1 MTTPAESEYPEGYWD
16 FLGDDPPAPPTITLT
31 VWHGLA
37 GKTREEIAVPWAEL
51 PNFIRR
57 RGGHHRE
64 KRSCPLLKFAEFGD
78 LRTES
83 DSLRHDGNVLRI
95 SGIEGDYDGEEISPS
110 EAIAR
115 LEKHQIRGLVTTT
128 YRHSDD
134 RPRWRV
140 LAPLSR
146 PVPPEERLRFAEVL
160 NGVLNGILAPE
171 SAVLS
176 QSYYIGWAPGVEPQV
191 LATFDD
197 PAAGLCLD
205 EIPQAEDIRRSFA
218 RVKSEP
224 ADNTERG
231 TQQGYLK
238 TLLAGGQIH
247 DNALKIVAKMVA
259 DGVAPPVIHAV
270 FAVLAERV
278 AELRGEERA
287 ADLRGAELE
296 RMIDGAVAKFGHASA
311 LNDFH
316 DTLRQPF
323 GGDQCDATQSRW
335 LVPAGELLVPPEPL
349 EYLLQDRLLPGCLA
363 MLFGDPEAGKSLLAL
378 AWSVSVA
385 TGEPWLGHRVK
396 QGPVIYIA
404 GEGHHGIRRRL
415 LALGIDQGLGAALKT
430 APLFVSAA
438 GTSFVDTKALGAMVA
453 EIDAVAVI
461 DGPPVM
467 IVVDTLHRNLG
478 GEENS
483 ETDIGHFLRAADT
496 LRLRYGAT
504 ILVVH
509 HSGHGDKSRVRGS
522 SSLRGGVDLEYALVN
537 NQGTRTLKATKTKD
551 IAPPKL
557 LSFGIKTVALPWR
570 DAAGTPEVSVVLESH
585 QHTPTPRKGASEGTK
600 LAFMSLLAALADSPP
615 APADWSPLG
624 GRPDRSAPLDTWRAA
639 FLDRHSG
646 DSLDTKSKAF
656 RRAKGELETAKAV
669 EIWRDRAW
677 PSAEV
682 ALGAVWPELESIW
695 KAWTPEISGLED

>member
-1 MTTPAESEYPEGYWD
+1 MSASINSVTDEEWEATIW
-16 FLGDDPPAPPTITLT
+16 GDDPGPATIPLTLWNDLSGT
-31 VWHGLA
+31 A
-37 GKTREEIAVPWAEL
+37 FQEIAVPWAEV
-51 PNFIRR
+51 PDFIRHH
-57 RGGHHRE
+57 GGHHPVK
-64 KRSCPLLKFAEFGD
+64 KRCPLVKFAKFGD
-78 LRTES
+78 LRTDS
-83 DSLRHDGNVLRI
+83 GSLRHDGNVLTVT
-95 SGIEGDYDGEEISPS
+95 GVEGDYDAEEITPA
-110 EAIAR
+110 EAIDR
-115 LEKHQIRGLVTTT
+115 LEKHNLRALVVTTYSHT
-128 YRHSDD
+128 PDK
-134 RPRWRV
+134 PRWRV
-140 LAPLSR
+140 LTPLSR
-146 PVPPEERLRFAEVL
+146 PVGPHERLRYVEIL
-160 NGVLNGILAPE
+160 NGVLGGILAPE
-171 SAVLS
+171 SATLS
-176 QSYYIGWAPGVEPQV
+176 QSYFVGWRMGVEPQV
-191 LATFDD
+191 LTTFGD

-205 EIPQAEDIRRSFA
+205 EIPHGDELRQGFKA
-218 RVKSEP
+218 KSEP

-231 TQQGYLK
+231 TQQDYLE
-238 TLLAGGQIH
+238 TLLAGEQVH
-247 DNALKIVAKMVA
+247 DNALRIIARMVA

-270 FAVLAERV
+270 FAVLSERV
-278 AELRGEERA
+278 AEVRGEERA

-296 RMIDGAVAKFGHASA
+296 RMIDGAVAKYGRGSA

-323 GGDQCDATQSRW
+323 GGAQSGATQSRW
-335 LVPAGELLVPPEPL
+335 LVPASELLVPPAPL

-415 LALGIDQGLGAALKT
+415 LALGINQGLEAALKN

-453 EIDAVAVI
+453 EIDWVEVI
-461 DGPPVM
+461 EGPPVL

-509 HSGHGDKSRVRGS
+509 HSGHGDKSRGRGS
-522 SSLRGGVDLEYALVN
+522 SSLRGGVDIEYALVN
-537 NQGTRTLKATKTKD
+537 DQGTRTLKPTKTKD
-551 IAPPKL
+551 LAPPKP
-557 LSFGIKTVALPWR
+557 LSFGIKTVELPWR

-585 QHTPTPRKGASEGTK
+585 QHSPSPRKGASEGTK
-600 LAFMSLLAALADSPP
+600 LAFVSLLAAMADSPP
-615 APADWSPLG
+615 AHAEWSPPG
-624 GRPDRSAPLDTWRAA
+624 GRPDHSASLDTWRAT

-646 DSLDTKSKAF
+646 DKADTKSKAF
-656 RRAKGELETAKAV
+656 SRARDELIKAKAV

-677 PSAEV
+677 PSPEV
-682 ALGAVWPELESIW
+682 ALGAVYPELGLIW
-695 KAWTPEISGLED
+695 KAWTPEMSGLAA